1 MTIRLVHANKE
12 FIGMVFYNFRQL
24 KNTIL
29 IKLNYPLNNSM
40 ELMVV
45 YDYEQ
50 RQWKEANELHNTLPE
65 VFDQLKFRLHN
76 VLEIAI
82 KESLY

>member
-1 MTIRLVHANKE
+1 MTIRLVHADKV
-12 FIGMVFYNFRQL
+12 FIGMVFYNFHQL

-29 IKLNYPLNNSM
+29 IRLNYPLNNST
-40 ELMVV
+40 ELMVL
-45 YDYEQ
+45 YDYEH
-50 RQWKEANELHNTLPE
+50 RQWKEANELHNILPE

-76 VLEIAI
+76 ILEIAI